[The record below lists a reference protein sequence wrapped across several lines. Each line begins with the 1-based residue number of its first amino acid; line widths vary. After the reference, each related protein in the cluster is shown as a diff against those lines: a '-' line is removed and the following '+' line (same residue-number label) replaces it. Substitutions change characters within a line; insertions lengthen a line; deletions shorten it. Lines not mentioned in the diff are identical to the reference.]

1 MAVGQ
6 ESDRVR
12 LARWRGGW
20 EGRCDKMAENA
31 KEFISQLEAIRAAV
45 SKTATLAS
53 ILDDAWFKGLED
65 EIKARPGSGLLEG
78 DPAGIIAALSH
89 PLRGVDWFERDQK
102 LLLEN
107 KASEIDAQGLLFLK
121 MWGVDPL
128 LTFLPL
134 LDARLT
140 ALRGLPFKLQVIQAK
155 FEQLRATR
163 NNPAFR
169 NHLFEATVL
178 GDLALK
184 GVLHDVE
191 DDTTAV
197 DGVID
202 IEGREILV
210 EATNTM
216 QTVVPEFTGVISL
229 DPDRE
234 ITQVVKKLRKK
245 VADGRQIALAKGQ
258 PALLF
263 LALTIRGA
271 DRVSARIA
279 FQECFR
285 DPDFAALSGVILA
298 GSWRFQMT
306 QWHPGLEPDN
316 PLLEG
321 ELAAIEHWYAES

>member
-1 MAVGQ
+1 
-6 ESDRVR
+6 
-12 LARWRGGW
+12 
-20 EGRCDKMAENA
+20 MAENA
-31 KEFISQLEAIRAAV
+31 KEFLSQLGAIRAAV
-45 SKTATLAS
+45 SKTTTLRS

-65 EIKARPGSGLLEG
+65 EIKASPGSGVLKG
-78 DPAGIIAALSH
+78 DPAGIIATLSH
-89 PLRGVDWFERDQK
+89 PLRGIDWFERDQK
-102 LLLEN
+102 LLFEN
-107 KASEIDAQGLLFLK
+107 RVNEIDANGIFVLK
-121 MWGVDPL
+121 AMGVDPL

-140 ALRGLPFKLQVIQAK
+140 ALTGLPFKLQVIQAK
-155 FEQLRATR
+155 FEQLHATR

-169 NHLFEATVL
+169 NHLFEASVL

-184 GVLHDVE
+184 GVLRDVE

-197 DGVID
+197 DGVVD

-216 QTVVPEFTGVISL
+216 QKVLPEFTGVISL

-234 ITQVVKKLRKK
+234 IDQVVKKLRKK

-263 LALTIRGA
+263 LALTTRGA

-279 FQECFR
+279 IQECFR
-285 DPDFAALSGVILA
+285 DPDFAALSGVVLA
-298 GSWRFQMT
+298 DSWRFQT
-306 QWHPGLEPDN
+306 TRWYLGLEPDN
-316 PLLEG
+316 PLREG